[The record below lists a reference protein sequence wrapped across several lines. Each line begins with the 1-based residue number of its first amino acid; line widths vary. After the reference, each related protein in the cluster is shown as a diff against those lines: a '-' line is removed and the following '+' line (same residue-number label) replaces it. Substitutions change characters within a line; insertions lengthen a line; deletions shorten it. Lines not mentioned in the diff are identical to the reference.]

1 MNQINLSDLD
11 YTNIRTS
18 LVNYLKKQD
27 TVRDL
32 NFEGS
37 AVNFL
42 LDLLAYNTLYYA
54 HFANM
59 ISGEAF
65 LDTAQLEKSI
75 VSLVK
80 PLGYVLPTRT
90 SAKARIKLSNIT
102 TETNI
107 TPYSINVVGTNPEG
121 LQYQFWNIDSIP
133 IRFSGDSTSNDTD
146 YFTIYEG
153 TYNLLTYGGDGF
165 DFPNQE
171 ILIPDLNLDLKT
183 IRVSVKRAS
192 DPIDDPYKYWSLV
205 DTYSGY
211 FIESTSNLYSIERR
225 LGGFVVKFQ
234 TSANQQLILVP
245 GDKVKIEYLSSN
257 GSSGNNSSSFRGVS
271 IPFGSL
277 VINLTPSSGG
287 LDSPNLNDAR
297 KIAPLIFSSQ
307 QRLVTKSD
315 YIGFLAQLGYSD
327 VNIWGGEDNTPP
339 IYGRLLFSINGIQ
352 TTNNSEIKNIITK
365 MKERS
370 IVTVLPEYV
379 PPASMAASFSLRT
392 SYDPNVIESD
402 PFIVLNSITQKI
414 ESNFPVGSFNKS
426 LTTSF
431 ISSIVES
438 YDGMNFLGISD
449 VKLQY
454 DLIPISSVTKINF
467 KNPIKK
473 VMNTNGGGVESTPF
487 TSSLYETEKVIIR
500 DTPIRFP
507 NPDLEKTSIG
517 KLKLFTINDDGQET
531 EIQNL
536 TVGEVNYSLG
546 IVTIYPEVSNTELFT
561 LSAFPRN
568 ASEILAKDEV
578 YLKLEIAKVQ
588 PEIET

>member
-392 SYDPNVIESD
+392 SYDPNIIEND